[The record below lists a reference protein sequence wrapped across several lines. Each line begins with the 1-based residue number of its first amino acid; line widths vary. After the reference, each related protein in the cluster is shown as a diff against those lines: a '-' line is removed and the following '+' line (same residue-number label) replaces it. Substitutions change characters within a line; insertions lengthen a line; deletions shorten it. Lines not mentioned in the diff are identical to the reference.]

1 MDAIK
6 WAGLILM
13 GSGFFALVMY
23 GVYNILKEM
32 GSVDPVI
39 FASAAAIFAGILILL
54 ISVIVERLREKEKI
68 DEENLRT

>member
-6 WAGLILM
+6 LAGLILM
-13 GSGFFALVMY
+13 GFGFFALVMY

-54 ISVIVERLREKEKI
+54 ISVIVERLREKEK
-68 DEENLRT
+68 

>member
-32 GSVDPVI
+32 SSVDPVI

>member
-1 MDAIK
+1 MNAIK

>member
-54 ISVIVERLREKEKI
+54 ISVIVERLREKEK
-68 DEENLRT
+68 